1 MYPSISILD
10 FVSIKMDTTDN
21 IDTCIRLIPTSNQQS
36 PMSVN
41 PTQPLSR
48 YSSRGRKYT
57 QFPNFVY
64 STYYVSFYS
73 FLTSIYSFFEPS
85 SYKESILA
93 LEAGYGIITFS

>member
-1 MYPSISILD
+1 
-10 FVSIKMDTTDN
+10 MDTTDN
-21 IDTCIRLIPTSNQQS
+21 IDTCICLVPTSNQQS

-41 PTQPLSR
+41 PTQPPSR
-48 YSSRGRKYT
+48 YSSRDREYT
-57 QFPNFVY
+57 QFPKFVY

-73 FLTSIYSFFEPS
+73 FLISIYSFFEPS